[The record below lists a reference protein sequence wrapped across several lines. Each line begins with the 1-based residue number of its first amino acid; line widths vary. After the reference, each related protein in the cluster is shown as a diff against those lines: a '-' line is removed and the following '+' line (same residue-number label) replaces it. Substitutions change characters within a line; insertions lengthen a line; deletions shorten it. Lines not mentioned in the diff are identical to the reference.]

1 MQICCRPSR
10 PRYASTTSSLRPRY
24 VHQVLDK
31 TIPRFLYVLTASK
44 KTALRS
50 YHVLAVPNTS
60 VVGSYHVHTRFELRE
75 RRLLYGHYDRLLAEL
90 RIQAFFNFMRIPPE
104 MLSARHFLT
113 AISSCFATYLTLN
126 TRLINIFT
134 VRTYWKRSSRVV

>member
-1 MQICCRPSR
+1 MP
-10 PRYASTTSSLRPRY
+10 YL
-24 VHQVLDK
+24 VHRLHLCYFTGGGIEGQDLVGC
-31 TIPRFLYVLTASK
+31 
-44 KTALRS
+44 ALGYQLKGGFS
-50 YHVLAVPNTS
+50 M
-60 VVGSYHVHTRFELRE
+60 GI
-75 RRLLYGHYDRLLAEL
+75 YDRLLAEL
-90 RIQAFFNFMRIPPE
+90 RIEAFFNFMRIPPE